1 MKNILVTNWRTG
13 WKWFSNWA
21 FMLIIF
27 IATVP
32 IPPEILAIL
41 PSQQREYLMAMVAV
55 AGLILRFINQT
66 KPEPVKPKRA
76 TRTRKTTTAQRTRK
90 PRTKKQEQT

>member
-13 WKWFSNWA
+13 WRWFSNWA
-21 FMLIIF
+21 FVLIVF

-32 IPPEILAIL
+32 IPPEILNLL
-41 PSQQREYLMAMVAV
+41 PSEKREYLMAMVAM

-66 KPEPVKPKRA
+66 KPEPVKPKR
-76 TRTRKTTTAQRTRK
+76 TRKSPTTAKRTRK
-90 PRTKKQEQT
+90 PRRKTQEQT

>member
-21 FMLIIF
+21 FVLIVF

-32 IPPEILAIL
+32 IPPEILNLL
-41 PSQQREYLMAMVAV
+41 PSEKREYLMAMVAV

-66 KPEPVKPKRA
+66 KPEPVKPKR
-76 TRTRKTTTAQRTRK
+76 TRKSTTTTKRTTRK
-90 PRTKKQEQT
+90 PRAKKQEQT

>member
-1 MKNILVTNWRTG
+1 MKNILVSNWRTG

-21 FMLIIF
+21 FVLIVF

-32 IPPEILAIL
+32 IPPEILNLL
-41 PSQQREYLMAMVAV
+41 PSEKREYLMAMVAV

-66 KPEPVKPKRA
+66 KPEPVKPKR
-76 TRTRKTTTAQRTRK
+76 TSKSTTTTKRTTRK
-90 PRTKKQEQT
+90 PRAKKQEQT

>member
-32 IPPEILAIL
+32 IPPEILNLL
-41 PSQQREYLMAMVAV
+41 PSEKREYLMAIVAV
-55 AGLILRFINQT
+55 CGLILRFINQT
-66 KPEPVKPKRA
+66 KPEPPKKR
-76 TRTRKTTTAQRTRK
+76 TTRKTSTTAKRTRK
-90 PRTKKQEQT
+90 PRQQE

>member
-13 WKWFSNWA
+13 WRWFSNWA

-27 IATVP
+27 IATAP

-41 PSQQREYLMAMVAV
+41 PAEKREYLMAMVAV

-66 KPEPVKPKRA
+66 KPEPVKPKRT
-76 TRTRKTTTAQRTRK
+76 TRTRKTTTAKRTGK
-90 PRTKKQEQT
+90 PRIKKQDT